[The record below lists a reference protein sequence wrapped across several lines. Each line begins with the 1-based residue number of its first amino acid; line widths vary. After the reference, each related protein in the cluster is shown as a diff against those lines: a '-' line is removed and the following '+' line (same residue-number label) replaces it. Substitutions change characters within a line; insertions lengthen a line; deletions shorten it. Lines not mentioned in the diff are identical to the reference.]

1 MAKGLALARVIGLK
15 WPAAESDQG
24 MEAEAAAEP
33 ALAGEV
39 IDAEPVRLSTGE
51 ASAAVTDALSQAL
64 FDSGGQGTAIA
75 TGDARE
81 SVTND
86 AITAIEA
93 DIASLLAS
101 MNAVSNSD
109 AMGPEANGADTG
121 ETAETVDAE
130 DATLAL
136 LGELDRLWQADP
148 MVGNASAA

>member
-15 WPAAESDQG
+15 WPAAASDEDT
-24 MEAEAAAEP
+24 EAETAVEAA
-33 ALAGEV
+33 LGGKV
-39 IDAEPVRLSTGE
+39 IEAEPVHLTAGD
-51 ASAAVTDALSQAL
+51 AAAAVADALSQAL
-64 FDSGGQGTAIA
+64 LDAPGQGTAVA
-75 TGDARE
+75 AGDVRE

-93 DIASLLAS
+93 DIASLLAN
-101 MNAVSNSD
+101 MNAVND
-109 AMGPEANGADTG
+109 ADAPAI
-121 ETAETVDAE
+121 DAE